1 MSTPPQRKARLDGLA
16 MGLLLACTAF
26 WGLQQILVKSIVL
39 DVPPLWQASV
49 RFMGATVLLALWCW
63 VRGIELFKRDGT
75 AVAGLVAGLLFA
87 GEFALIYQGLE
98 HTSASRLTVFL
109 YTAPFTVAVLL
120 GWRQPS
126 ERLRGW
132 QWAGLVLAF
141 AAVAFAFSE
150 GFASSSAAQLRGD
163 AMALGAGLFW
173 ALTTYTIRTT
183 VLAHAS
189 AEKALFYQVGMAA
202 LVLPF
207 LSAAKGEVW
216 SLDWSSFVWFNMALQ
231 TVVGAFASYLA
242 WMWMLR
248 HYPATHMS
256 SFAFLTPVFALL
268 FGVGLLGEA
277 LTVQLVVALVGV
289 GVGIVLVNRR

>member
-26 WGLQQILVKSIVL
+26 WGLQQILVKSIVA

-49 RFMGATVLLALWCW
+49 RFMGATVLLAAWCW
-63 VRGIELFKRDGT
+63 VRGIPLFKRDGT
-75 AVAGLVAGLLFA
+75 AVAGLLAGLLFA
-87 GEFALIYQGLE
+87 GEFAFIYQGLE

-120 GWRQPS
+120 GWRQPA
-126 ERLRGW
+126 ERLRGK
-132 QWAGLVLAF
+132 QWVGLVLAF
-141 AAVAFAFSE
+141 VAVAYAFSE
-150 GFASSSAAQLRGD
+150 GFATSSAAQLKGD
-163 AMALGAGLFW
+163 AMALAAGLLW

-183 VLAHAS
+183 VLAHTS

-202 LVLPF
+202 LVLPL

-277 LTVQLVVALVGV
+277 LTLQLGVALVGV

>member
-1 MSTPPQRKARLDGLA
+1 VNPTPHRKTRLDGLA

-63 VRGIELFKRDGT
+63 LRGIELFKRDGT

-87 GEFALIYQGLE
+87 GEFAFIYQGLE

-141 AAVAFAFSE
+141 AAVALAFSE
-150 GFASSSAAQLRGD
+150 GFATSSATQLKGD
-163 AMALGAGLFW
+163 AMALAAGLLW

-207 LSAAKGEVW
+207 LSIGKGEVW
-216 SLDWSSFVWFNMALQ
+216 SLDWSAFVWFNMALQ

-277 LTVQLVVALVGV
+277 LTLQLVVALVGV